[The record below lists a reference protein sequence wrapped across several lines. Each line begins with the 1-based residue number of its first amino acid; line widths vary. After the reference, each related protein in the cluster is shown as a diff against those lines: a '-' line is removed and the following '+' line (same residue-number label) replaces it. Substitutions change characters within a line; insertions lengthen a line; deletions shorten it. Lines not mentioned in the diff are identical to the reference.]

1 MAQSA
6 FVVDNSGGRTRID
19 RMSEAI
25 GGVSRL
31 VSGPRKKQTKTLSA
45 NSNVATLRMAA

>member
-1 MAQSA
+1 
-6 FVVDNSGGRTRID
+6 VP
-19 RMSEAI
+19 
-25 GGVSRL
+25 RL